1 MTIAARARTPESLW
15 RLGAAPAIWLA
26 HFGTTYAIAVAAC
39 GRWQPLPPARARALV
54 IAATAAALIGLA
66 ACLGRAASW
75 PGRIGAPVPP
85 PDAAADSGRFL
96 ARTNVL
102 LVVLSAI
109 SVGFVAFGTVTVG
122 VCR

>member
-1 MTIAARARTPESLW
+1 MTTAAAARTPESLW
-15 RLGAAPAIWLA
+15 RLSAAPAIWLA
-26 HFGTTYAIAVAAC
+26 HLGMTYAIAVAAC
-39 GRWQPLPPARARALV
+39 GRWQALPPPRARALV

-66 ACLGRAASW
+66 ACLGPAARW
-75 PGRIGAPVPP
+75 PGRIRGPVPP
-85 PDAAADSGRFL
+85 AGAAADSVRFL

-102 LVVLSAI
+102 LVALSAI